1 MTNRAIQRLI
11 IFGLMSIIGIIM
23 MQAYWML
30 KTWDLKEK
38 ELDQKVMIALMR
50 VAKDLEVFSNSLL
63 PDANLINRV
72 ASNYYVVNINGN
84 IDANNLKFYLE
95 KRFQELALTSD
106 FEFGIYDCH
115 YNKMMYG
122 EYVTQDP
129 EGIQL
134 TPKEDLPI
142 YNEFT
147 YYFGVRFPERNAY
160 LLGTM
165 RLMMVLSIVLLLTI
179 SFFIYAMS
187 IILRQK
193 RMSEMQKDFINN
205 MTHEFK
211 TPISTIKIS
220 SGVFMNHPVIKE
232 DKRLLQYAGIIN
244 EQNQRL
250 NNQVEKVLQIAKIES
265 DNFELLKE
273 PVDINELI
281 REVIPSLEMRVNDAS
296 GQIQL
301 DLHAE
306 NAVVAADRLHLT
318 NVLYNLVDN
327 AVKYCKNIPEVRI
340 STENSKGQLI
350 FTVEDKGIG
359 IPKEYQ
365 DKVFQKFYR
374 VPTGNVHNVKGFG
387 LGLFYVRNI
396 CKAHGWKLSMESE
409 ERKGT
414 TFRIEMKL

>member
-1 MTNRAIQRLI
+1 MSNRAIQRLI
-11 IFGLMSIIGIIM
+11 IFGLISIIGIIF
-23 MQAYWML
+23 MQTYWML
-30 KTWDLKEK
+30 KTWDLKDK

-50 VAKDLEVFSNSLL
+50 VAKDLEVFSNSVL
-63 PDANLINRV
+63 PDANLVNRV

-84 IDANNLKFYLE
+84 INANNLKFYLQ
-95 KRFQELALTSD
+95 KRFQELALTDD

-129 EGIQL
+129 GGIQL
-134 TPKEDLPI
+134 SPKEDLPT

-147 YYFGVRFPERNAY
+147 YYFGVRFPNRNAY

-165 RLMMVLSIVLLLTI
+165 RLMVVLTVVLLLTI

-211 TPISTIKIS
+211 TPISTIRIS
-220 SGVFMNHPVIKE
+220 SDVFLN
-232 DKRLLQYAGIIN
+232 DKSIQANERLRKYAGIIRD
-244 EQNQRL
+244 QSQRL
-250 NNQVEKVLQIAKIES
+250 NHQVEKVLQIAKIE
-265 DNFELLKE
+265 NEHFELMKE
-273 PVDINELI
+273 PVDLHQLI
-281 REVIPSLEMRVNDAS
+281 REILPSLEMKVNDAS
-296 GQIQL
+296 GRLSL
-301 DLHAE
+301 DLMAG
-306 NAVVAADRLHLT
+306 NPVISSDRLHLT

-327 AVKYCKNIPEVRI
+327 AVKYCKEAPEVRI
-340 STENSKGQLI
+340 HTENSKGHLI
-350 FTVEDKGIG
+350 FTVEDRGIG
-359 IPKEYQ
+359 IPKAFQ
-365 DKVFQKFYR
+365 DKIFQKFYR

-396 CKAHGWKLSMESE
+396 CKAHGWKLTMESE
-409 ERKGT
+409 EGKGT
-414 TFRIEMKL
+414 TFRIEMK

>member
-1 MTNRAIQRLI
+1 MSNRAIQRLI
-11 IFGLMSIIGIIM
+11 IFGLVSIIGIIV
-23 MQAYWML
+23 MQAYWMM

-50 VAKDLEVFSNSLL
+50 VAKDLEVFSNSVL

-84 IDANNLKFYLE
+84 INANNLKFYLE

-129 EGIQL
+129 KGIQL

-147 YYFGVRFPERNAY
+147 YYFGVRFPKRNAY

-220 SGVFMNHPVIKE
+220 SGVFLNHPLIKE

-265 DNFELLKE
+265 DNFELLIE
-273 PVDINELI
+273 PVNLHQLI
-281 REVIPSLEMRVNDAS
+281 EEIIPSLEMKVNDAA
-296 GQIQL
+296 GNIQL
-301 DLHAE
+301 DLCAE
-306 NAVVAADRLHLT
+306 KPVISADRLHLT
-318 NVLYNLVDN
+318 NVIYNLVDN
-327 AVKYCKNIPEVRI
+327 AVKYCKKAPEVRI
-340 STENSKGQLI
+340 STENTKGHLI

-359 IPKEYQ
+359 IPKECQ

-409 ERKGT
+409 EGKGT
-414 TFRIEMKL
+414 TFHIEMKL

>member
-23 MQAYWML
+23 MQTYWML

-50 VAKDLEVFSNSLL
+50 VAKDLEVFSNSVL

-84 IDANNLKFYLE
+84 INANNLKFYLE

-220 SGVFMNHPVIKE
+220 SGVFMNHPLIKE

-273 PVDINELI
+273 PVNLHQLLE
-281 REVIPSLEMRVNDAS
+281 EVIPSLEMKVNDAS
-296 GQIQL
+296 GHIQL
-301 DLHAE
+301 ALCAE
-306 NAVVAADRLHLT
+306 QSVVSADRLHLT

-327 AVKYCKNIPEVRI
+327 AVKYCKNIPEVCI
-340 STENSKGQLI
+340 STENSKGHLI

-396 CKAHGWKLSMESE
+396 CKAHGWKLSLESE
-409 ERKGT
+409 EGKGT